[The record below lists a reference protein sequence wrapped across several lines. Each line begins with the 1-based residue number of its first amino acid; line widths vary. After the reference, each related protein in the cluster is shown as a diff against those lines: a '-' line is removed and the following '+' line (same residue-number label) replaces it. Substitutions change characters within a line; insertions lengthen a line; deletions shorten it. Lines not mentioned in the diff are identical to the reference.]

1 MSKDSPNMHC
11 FTLSYELVN
20 TWTQELARNMYRTRI
35 NWVEMY
41 YIFLASSCVQV
52 FTNSHT
58 WSVTKCLESLDP
70 SLSSFIFAAL
80 NSIPPLAPKP
90 VVKWSLRSSQPC
102 IPPPASAK
110 KFRGSSSLIDRGKS
124 DKWVDLV
131 LTISVH
137 IICNEYFK
145 IVQIYYSFCQFCK

>member
-1 MSKDSPNMHC
+1 MDALYHAFLRVGEHLNKRASKEICIVLGSTELKCTTYFLLALVFKCSP
-11 FTLSYELVN
+11 TLTHSQL
-20 TWTQELARNMYRTRI
+20 RNALNPLTPPH
-35 NWVEMY
+35 
-41 YIFLASSCVQV
+41 S
-52 FTNSHT
+52 T
-58 WSVTKCLESLDP
+58 
-70 SLSSFIFAAL
+70 SSFIFAAL

-131 LTISVH
+131 LTISDH